1 MTKFEK
7 ILVVVTI
14 MAMILGIFEIGF
26 QIGKEITNSQ
36 YKKQAAIATAQR
48 DRLADYIRIYE
59 DMQADGFDACDSTD
73 YFLHDFIDK
82 IEHEDNMYADMPP
95 MNIDDWCYAY

>member
-1 MTKFEK
+1 MKMRTFD
-7 ILVVVTI
+7 ILII
-14 MAMILGIFEIGF
+14 MLIALSAAGIIISVYHLGYSSVNKDYE
-26 QIGKEITNSQ
+26 
-36 YKKQAAIATAQR
+36 TARNQR

-82 IEHEDNMYADMPP
+82 IEHEDNMYKDMPP
-95 MNIDDWCYAY
+95 MNIDDWGYAY